1 MPGAESVA
9 SCLVDGMLF
18 IILQVRSEQTAAC
31 VSLAMMIPYDYS
43 EHLDVSLLSEVP
55 PDTFKSPQTCKY
67 AMLTLSLYPVL
78 MGPRLVALK

>member
-1 MPGAESVA
+1 
-9 SCLVDGMLF
+9 MLF

-55 PDTFKSPQTCKY
+55 SI
-67 AMLTLSLYPVL
+67 LSNLPKL
-78 MGPRLVALK
+78 ANMQC